1 MITCLKNQAILYERS
16 TVTIDKS
23 CLDQEPGFDCDVYR
37 LLKRMRFKYGGS
49 LQNKLDKLMPWGMF
63 AEPNDKKFRIAAEN
77 EKQQMEQHIVEIY
90 FVKLVQGNY
99 QVCVDYLISNDAS
112 A

>member
-1 MITCLKNQAILYERS
+1 MNSSFTNRAILYERS
-16 TVTIDKS
+16 TMTVDKA
-23 CLDQEPGFDCDVYR
+23 LLQQEPGFDRDVYS
-37 LLKRMRFKYGGS
+37 LLKRMRFKHGGS

-63 AEPNDKKFRIAAEN
+63 AEPNEKTFTIAVEN

-99 QVCVDYLISNDAS
+99 QVCVDYLISNDTS